1 MPRAKV
7 SGSTVY
13 LSKEQIKFIKQ
24 ALDSFEETLTIN
36 AHFSC
41 EGLCPNDQKM
51 IEELEEKLG
60 GL

>member
-1 MPRAKV
+1 MARAKV

-13 LSKEQIKFIKQ
+13 LSKAQIKFIKE
-24 ALDSFEETLTIN
+24 ALGSFEEALTIDGN
-36 AHFSC
+36 YQ
-41 EGLCPNDQKM
+41 GLCPNDQKM